1 MSFKCHLI
9 LRKPRDVCS
18 GGLPVRHGHVTRGRE
33 MHAHFYTWPP
43 ASLGNELGGLS
54 TALGLFAS
62 PSLTLSTKGVVVMG
76 WKGRSTSIATR
87 TAPPDRCYNSRGSL
101 SCSSSPRGRWKM
113 TVTGGLESLA
123 ARCQRATVH
132 GLTVQSADVAMVQAC
147 SGRRRCSRWRVAVPI
162 LVLIE
167 V

>member
-1 MSFKCHLI
+1 MLGRI
-9 LRKPRDVCS
+9 LAD
-18 GGLPVRHGHVTRGRE
+18 
-33 MHAHFYTWPP
+33 P
-43 ASLGNELGGLS
+43 ADG
-54 TALGLFAS
+54 
-62 PSLTLSTKGVVVMG
+62 M
-76 WKGRSTSIATR
+76 ATR
-87 TAPPDRCYNSRGSL
+87 IFGQLIGRVEHHAGTLCKSITDAFNQRGLGDGWERQEHVNCNPDGPSRQMLQFTCSL

-132 GLTVQSADVAMVQAC
+132 GLTVQRDDVAMVQAC
-147 SGRRRCSRWRVAVPI
+147 SGRRRCSRWPVAVPI